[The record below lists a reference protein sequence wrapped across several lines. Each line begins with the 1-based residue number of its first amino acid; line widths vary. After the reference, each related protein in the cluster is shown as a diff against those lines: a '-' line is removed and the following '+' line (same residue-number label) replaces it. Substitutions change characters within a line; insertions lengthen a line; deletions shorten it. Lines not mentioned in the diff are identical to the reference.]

1 MRRNGLTKT
10 SKPRQRCDAPLAT
23 PTDLTQP
30 ASKDIAG
37 AMNAVAP
44 ISRRHFLAST
54 AMATAA
60 VWLMPRRI
68 FADGESPVIVIRNA
82 AATATINVTKL
93 RGNVSVLEGSGG
105 NIAVLTGRDGKLLVD
120 AGITASRPRI
130 TEALEGLSSDPVKHL
145 INSHWHFDHTDGNEW
160 LHSVGAEITAHEN
173 TRKHLSVTTRV
184 EGWKFTFPPAP
195 EGALPTKLFGKELK
209 LHLNGATLVLEH
221 YPPAHTDSD
230 IFIQFPEADIIHVAD
245 TFWNGHFPFID
256 YSTGGSIDGMIRA
269 AEANVARVTE
279 KTIVVPGHGPIGN
292 KSQLIE
298 FRDMLVSVR
307 EKVSALKKGG
317 RSLDEVLAAKPT
329 GDYDAKWGGFVIDG
343 KNFAGLVYQGV

>member
-1 MRRNGLTKT
+1 MKT
-10 SKPRQRCDAPLAT
+10 NPSLE
-23 PTDLTQP
+23 
-30 ASKDIAG
+30 
-37 AMNAVAP
+37 V
-44 ISRRHFLAST
+44 SRRHFMTVSVVA
-54 AMATAA
+54 ATG
-60 VWLMPRRI
+60 VWLMPRRL
-68 FADGESPVIVIRNA
+68 FAAAESPVITIRNA
-82 AATATINVTKL
+82 AASAKITVTKL
-93 RGNVSVLEGSGG
+93 RGNISVLEGSGG

-130 TEALEGLSSDPVKHL
+130 NEALTGISSDPVKHL
-145 INSHWHFDHTDGNEW
+145 INTHWHFDHTDGNEW

-184 EGWKFTFPPAP
+184 EGWNFTFPPAP
-195 EGALPTKLFGKELK
+195 KGALPTKVFEKDLK
-209 LHLNGATLVLEH
+209 LHLNGTTLALDH

-230 IFIQFPEADIIHVAD
+230 IFIEFTDADIIHVAD
-245 TFWNGHFPFID
+245 TFWNGYFPFID

-269 AEANVARVTE
+269 AEANIARVSD
-279 KTIVVPGHGPIGN
+279 KTIVIPGHGPIGN

-307 EKVSALKKGG
+307 EKVSALKKKG

-343 KNFAGLVYQGV
+343 KNFTGLVYQGV